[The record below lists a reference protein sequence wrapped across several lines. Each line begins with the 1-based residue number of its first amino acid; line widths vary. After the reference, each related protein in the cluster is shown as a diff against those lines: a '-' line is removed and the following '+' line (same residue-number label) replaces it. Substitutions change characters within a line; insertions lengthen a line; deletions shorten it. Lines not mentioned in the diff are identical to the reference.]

1 MQTKAIY
8 KLFQQSKGISTDTRS
23 IEKGQLFFALSGPNF
38 NANKFAQ
45 MAIDKGAI
53 AAIVDNAEYK
63 TSDQFILVDDCL
75 EQLQALANYHRNQ
88 LDCTIIAVCGSN
100 GKTTS
105 KELIA
110 RVLERSYNSFYTPGN
125 FNNHIG
131 VPLSLLMLKPE
142 HEYAVIEMGANHAGE
157 HELLCQ
163 ITEPDFGVITNN
175 GKDHLEGFGS
185 IEGVIKAN
193 AELFEYLEENLKTA
207 FVNADDDVLV
217 KNSENIARICYG
229 TNGYTDCQVSLLNTF
244 PFTKVKLNFSSP
256 EACEVVSSNMF
267 GSFQQ
272 YNLAL
277 AACIGNHFDV
287 PTEEIKQALESYKPA
302 NMRTQLTQWQGNDI
316 LLDAYNANPSSV
328 MAILSDFVKFNHSK
342 KGVVLGDMLE
352 MGDASFGEHKA
363 VVEFLK
369 QHEFSFVALVG
380 NEFAEHHVDGFH
392 YFEKNTD
399 AKSWLLEN
407 SVKDHY
413 ILIKGSRG
421 LNLEEIVKLES

>member
-1 MQTKAIY
+1 MQTEAIY
-8 KLFQQSKGISTDTRS
+8 KLFKQSKGISTDTRS
-23 IEKGQLFFALSGPNF
+23 IEEGQLFFALSGPNF

-53 AAIVDNAEYK
+53 AAVVDHKDYAVNDNY
-63 TSDQFILVDDCL
+63 ILVEDCL
-75 EQLQALANYHRNQ
+75 KQLQALANYHRNQ
-88 LDCTIIAVCGSN
+88 LECTIIAVCGSN

-110 RVLERSYNSFYTPGN
+110 RVLESTFNTFYTPGN

-163 ITEPDFGVITNN
+163 IAEPDFGVITNN

-193 AELFEYLEENLKTA
+193 AELFHYLEENLKTA
-207 FVNADDDVLV
+207 FVNADDDILMT
-217 KNSENIARICYG
+217 NSENIARICYG
-229 TNGYTDCQVSLLNTF
+229 TSVDSDCQVSLLNTF
-244 PFTKVKLNFSSP
+244 PFTKVKLNFRSP
-256 EACEVVSSNMF
+256 EACEVVESQMF

-272 YNLAL
+272 HNLAL
-277 AACIGNHFDV
+277 AASIGNHFDV
-287 PTEEIKQALESYKPA
+287 DSEKIKDALESYQPA

-328 MAILSDFVKFNHSK
+328 MAILNDFVKFNHRK

-369 QHEFSFVALVG
+369 QYKFSFVALVG
-380 NEFAEHHVDGFH
+380 KEFAKHQIDGFH

-399 AKSWLLEN
+399 AKSWLLQN
-407 SVKDHY
+407 GTKDHY

-421 LNLEEIVKLES
+421 LKLEDIIK